1 MKVRQTLVE
10 LIGSCSCVSSR
21 ILLLSFDSKCESES
35 EGPQDLSIETNRAV
49 IASSCM
55 RSPPPSTSR

>member
-10 LIGSCSCVSSR
+10 LIGSYSCVNSK

-35 EGPQDLSIETNRAV
+35 ERYYDLSMETKRAV